1 MATTPNHYIVILC
14 GGTGPRLWPLSRAY
28 HPKQFLSLFG
38 KKSLLEQTVNRAQ
51 NIVSLK
57 KIFIIS
63 NNRYQAKLENYIS
76 KKIPQENIIYEPI
89 KKNTAMAILL
99 ATCLIKTK
107 DPKAIIT
114 TMPSD
119 HYIKQ
124 TVRFKSTIKQATSLA
139 NRYKQII
146 TIGIKPTSPNPSLG
160 YIVPQKKN
168 QKFSQVNLFIEK
180 PDIDTAQILIKKGS
194 FWNSGIYTFSVST
207 LINEF
212 QNLQPEFKP
221 IIDKLL
227 QSKNISKTIN
237 EVYKIAPNIAIDQ
250 AISEK
255 THNLFVV
262 PIKSDWSDVGE
273 WNSIYQKL
281 AKDKLGIAQINQ
293 DSHYLQVDSKNCL
306 ISAPKNKIVSL
317 IDVENLA
324 IIDTP
329 DGLLICN
336 MSHNGSAKVR
346 DIVKQIVKNK
356 KYHQFFLKKHES

>member
-51 NIVSLK
+51 NIVPSK

-63 NNRYQAKLENYIS
+63 NYRYQSKLEQYIS
-76 KKIPQENIIYEPI
+76 KKIPRENLIYEPA

-99 ATCLIKTK
+99 ATCLIKIK
-107 DPKAIIT
+107 DPNAVIT

-124 TVRFKSTIKQATSLA
+124 AIRFKNTIKKATSIA
-139 NRYKQII
+139 RRHKQIV
-146 TIGIKPTSPNPSLG
+146 TIGIKPTFPNPSFG
-160 YIVPQKKN
+160 YIIPQKKG
-168 QKFSQVNLFIEK
+168 QTLSQVNLFIEK
-180 PDIDTAQILIKKGS
+180 PDVDTAQALIKKGA

-212 QNLQPEFKP
+212 QTLQPEFNL

-227 QSKNISKTIN
+227 QSDNISKTIN
-237 EVYKIAPNIAIDQ
+237 EVYKIAPDIAIDR

-255 THNLFVV
+255 SHNMIVI
-262 PIKSDWSDVGE
+262 PMKSDWSDVGE
-273 WNSIYQKL
+273 WKSIYQKL
-281 AKDKLGIAQINQ
+281 AKDKLGMAQINQ
-293 DSHYLQVDSKNCL
+293 DSQYLQVNSKNCL
-306 ISAPKNKIVSL
+306 ISAPKNKL
-317 IDVENLA
+317 IGLVDVDNLA

-336 MSHNGSAKVR
+336 MSHDGSAKVR
-346 DIVKQIVKNK
+346 DIVNQIVKDK
-356 KYHQFFLKKHES
+356 KYHQFFLKKQ

>member
-51 NIVSLK
+51 KIVPSK
-57 KIFIIS
+57 RIFIIS
-63 NNRYQAKLENYIS
+63 NYRYQSKLEKYIN
-76 KKIPQENIIYEPI
+76 KKIPQENLIYEPA

-99 ATCLIKTK
+99 ATCLIKNN
-107 DPKAIIT
+107 DPDAVIT

-119 HYIKQ
+119 HYIQ
-124 TVRFKSTIKQATSLA
+124 QIVRFKNTIKKAASIA
-139 NRYKQII
+139 YKRKQVV
-146 TIGIKPTSPNPSLG
+146 TIGIKPTFSNPSFG
-160 YIVPQKKN
+160 YIIPQKKD
-168 QKFSQVNLFIEK
+168 QIVSQVNLFIEK
-180 PDIDTAQILIKKGS
+180 PDADTAQILIKKGA

-212 QNLQPEFKP
+212 QTLQPEFKP

-237 EVYKIAPNIAIDQ
+237 DVYKTAPDIAIDR

-255 THNLFVV
+255 SHNMSVI
-262 PIKSDWSDVGE
+262 PMRSDWSDVGE
-273 WNSIYQKL
+273 WKSIYQKL
-281 AKDKLGIAQINQ
+281 IKDKLGIAKINP
-293 DSHYLQVDSKNCL
+293 DSQYLQTNSKNCL
-306 ISAPKNKIVSL
+306 VSVDKNKLVGL
-317 IDVENLA
+317 VDVENLA

-336 MSHNGSAKVR
+336 MAHDGSAKVR
-346 DIVKQIVKNK
+346 DIVNQIVKNK
-356 KYHQFFLKKHES
+356 KYNQFFLKKQ